1 MTRADRGN
9 EKVKREAAGDLRVRD
24 VMLSAPKTLS
34 ADAGRAPPVID
45 ETTAATGETTAATGG
60 TTRSLFSLGQAC
72 LQAGCVRSVSAR

>member
-24 VMLSAPKTLS
+24 VMLTAPKTLS

-45 ETTAATGETTAATGG
+45 ETTAATGG